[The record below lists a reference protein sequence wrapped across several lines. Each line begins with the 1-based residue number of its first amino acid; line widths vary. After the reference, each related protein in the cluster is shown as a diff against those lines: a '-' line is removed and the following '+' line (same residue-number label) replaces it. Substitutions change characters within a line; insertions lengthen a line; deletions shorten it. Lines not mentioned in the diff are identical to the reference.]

1 MCISFNHTQDF
12 QWNVLTSKAQ
22 LVEKDWMFLEDLEI
36 SIKVFFFGNSNMY
49 VCICIYMCIY
59 MCIHTHTH
67 ICYTYHLIVSWFL
80 LKW

>member
-36 SIKVFFFGNSNMY
+36 SIKVFFF
-49 VCICIYMCIY
+49 
-59 MCIHTHTH
+59 
-67 ICYTYHLIVSWFL
+67 W
-80 LKW
+80 